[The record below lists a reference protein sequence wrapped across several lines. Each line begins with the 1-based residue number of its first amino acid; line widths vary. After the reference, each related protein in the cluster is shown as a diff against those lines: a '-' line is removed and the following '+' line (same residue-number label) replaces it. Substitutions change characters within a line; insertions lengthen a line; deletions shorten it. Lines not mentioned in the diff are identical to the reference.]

1 MWPVT
6 SLPPP
11 PPPAR
16 PAPLPPTGPVWAQP
30 PRPLPGTLAAAR
42 GLLRLEAYLAPLG
55 LGLLAGALVS
65 GSGGSPLQDWHI
77 SGGPLL
83 LWALLVGAA
92 IALWVVVSVRV
103 GRGAWAYWVALALQG
118 GLILVAAGVTYAAVW
133 GPDGALAAAAQSATA
148 SPGWFTAL
156 LPLLL
161 LYVLPVATLVLLVLP
176 GSRRAALPRA
186 APAHN

>member
-1 MWPVT
+1 
-6 SLPPP
+6 
-11 PPPAR
+11 
-16 PAPLPPTGPVWAQP
+16 
-30 PRPLPGTLAAAR
+30 LPGTLAAAR

>member
-1 MWPVT
+1 M
-6 SLPPP
+6 
-11 PPPAR
+11 
-16 PAPLPPTGPVWAQP
+16 GPVWVQP
-30 PRPLPGTLAAAR
+30 QKPFSRTLAPAR

-65 GSGGSPLQDWHI
+65 GLGSGPLEDWHI

-83 LWALLVGAA
+83 LWVLLVGAG

-103 GRGAWAYWVALALQG
+103 GRGAWAYWVALALQA

-133 GPDGALAAAAQSATA
+133 GPRGALASAAQSATA

-161 LYVLPVATLVLLVLP
+161 LFVVPVSTLVLLLAP
-176 GSRRAALPRA
+176 GSRRAALGNA
-186 APAHN
+186 ALTR